1 MNKFDIL
8 RFYAKLHQ
16 QKDTK
21 NKHKKNTV
29 KMLSLIQK
37 KYKTLLE
44 QAFLPILVADGVDAL
59 FEVEAAVNAGF
70 QAVEFTLRRPDARQM
85 IPEIRKRFPDI
96 LLLVGSVLDSPAV
109 VKNLRRHHPQLMLPE
124 ELADCGVDGLI
135 SMLDF
140 SDDTIGKY
148 QDDMLLIPAAATP
161 AEGLRLF
168 EKGVHF
174 IKVVTPYQA
183 TVNSLT
189 AAPSF
194 NFAPLLVTGG
204 MNPETIPAMVARKI
218 PLIASGFEVVA
229 NGQADALSSQELT
242 QRLRNFQNI
251 TLTSRE
257 QAIPGITAALT
268 EERLSDLPW
277 ALPVNWEM

>member
-1 MNKFDIL
+1 
-8 RFYAKLHQ
+8 
-16 QKDTK
+16 
-21 NKHKKNTV
+21 
-29 KMLSLIQK
+29 MLSLIQN

-70 QAVEFTLRRPDARQM
+70 KAVEFTLRRPDARVM
-85 IPEIRKRFPDI
+85 IPVIRKRFPD
-96 LLLVGSVLDSPAV
+96 LLLMVGSVLDSTAV
-109 VKNLRRHHPQLMLPE
+109 VGNLRGKHPQLMLPS

-140 SDDTIGKY
+140 SDDTIARY
-148 QDDMLLIPAAATP
+148 RDELLLMPAAATP
-161 AEGLRLF
+161 AEGLRMF

-174 IKVVTPYQA
+174 IKVITPYGA
-183 TVNSLT
+183 TINSLT

-204 MNPETIPAMVARKI
+204 MNLETIPAMVARKI

-229 NGQADALSSQELT
+229 NGRADALSSSELS
-242 QRLRNFQNI
+242 QKLREYRNI
-251 TLTSRE
+251 TLESRE
-257 QAIPGITAALT
+257 NAIPGITAALA
-268 EERLSDLPW
+268 ENRLSDLPW